1 MVIYLPLPFAV
12 DMNQLIGLLLSKL
25 FEQVMNE
32 SLFVGNMMFVTPTG
46 RKKSD

>member
-1 MVIYLPLPFAV
+1 MISLPSLFAV
-12 DMNQLIGLLLSKL
+12 DNLLIGLLLSKL